1 MTSFYGKVI
10 FFLNEIS
17 DLIGKTVI
25 KDAVVSD
32 TSILEDQKFFQWNLK
47 QLTEDQ
53 HVRKRGE

>member
-25 KDAVVSD
+25 EDAVVSD
-32 TSILEDQKFFQWNLK
+32 TSILEDKKFFQWNLK
-47 QLTEDQ
+47 
-53 HVRKRGE
+53 